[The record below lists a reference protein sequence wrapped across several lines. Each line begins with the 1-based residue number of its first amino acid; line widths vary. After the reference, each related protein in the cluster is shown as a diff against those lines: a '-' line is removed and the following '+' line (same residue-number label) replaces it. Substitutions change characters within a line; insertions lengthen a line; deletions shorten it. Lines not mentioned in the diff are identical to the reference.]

1 MIDAHAAQPVEKLA
15 REVVRLIAPEELV
28 SFAEVSSPYLEN
40 PRRAERR
47 WRKAHDD
54 SLGLGVGDVAELVT
68 PVIVLVS
75 GSVIT
80 ALSDSLAGSVRGG
93 INRMTRRVVGRFRR
107 RPAAK
112 ALALPGSE
120 LTEEQL
126 SAVRTISLAHARKLG
141 MGKAKAEVLA
151 DAIVGA
157 LMRGRDSRG

>member
-1 MIDAHAAQPVEKLA
+1 MIEAHAVQPVEQLA

-54 SLGLGVGDVAELVT
+54 SLGFGVGDIAELVT

-75 GSVIT
+75 GSVVT
-80 ALSDSLAGSVRGG
+80 ALSDSLVDSVRGG
-93 INRMTRRVVGRFRR
+93 VDRMVRRVFGRFRR
-107 RPAAK
+107 RPAAE
-112 ALALPGSE
+112 ALALPVSE

-126 SAVRTISLAHARKLG
+126 SVVRTIALAHARKLG

-157 LMRGRDSRG
+157 LVRRDSRG